1 MQETEKNKPD
11 SRRLWKRLMLG
22 ALIFC
27 LCVAAGAIGK
37 LALAKVLP
45 RKHDAART
53 TVQTESQTDAKK
65 QKKEKESAKPAT
77 SAQPPTT
84 QPTQPA
90 QPTQQTQTAQTP
102 PSQTPPEQNKPKP
115 IPYLVADK
123 YFTNLR
129 PANPATPI
137 YDQYTATE
145 RADLGLPVELPD
157 IEPYEEKKV
166 AYLTFDDGPDLTNT
180 PQILDILKEQGVPA
194 TFYVVG
200 WRAEENPDV
209 IKRIFNEGHA
219 IGNHTYDHNYDTLYS
234 SPNDFLWQVLHT
246 DEILRGILGVRPL
259 IVRAPGGTS
268 GMFTDTYWTL
278 LDAYGYTEH
287 DWNVCTN
294 DATEERPDAARQLEY
309 VDVQTNRP
317 KNGDAAIVLMHCTSD
332 KTETVKALPEIIR
345 LLRSKGYTFGV
356 VTPMTPQPY

>member
-1 MQETEKNKPD
+1 
-11 SRRLWKRLMLG
+11 MLG
-22 ALIFC
+22 GLIFC
-27 LCVAAGAIGK
+27 LCVTAGAIGK

-45 RKHDAART
+45 PKHDAAQPS
-53 TVQTESQTDAKK
+53 VQTEVQTDAKK
-65 QKKEKESAKPAT
+65 QKKEKESAKP
-77 SAQPPTT
+77 SAPTQPS
-84 QPTQPA
+84 PTQPA
-90 QPTQQTQTAQTP
+90 QPAPTTQAPTTP
-102 PSQTPPEQNKPKP
+102 PTQNKPKP
-115 IPYLVADK
+115 LPYLIVDK

-129 PANPATPI
+129 TDNPATPI

-145 RADLGLPVELPD
+145 RAELGLPVEIPD
-157 IEPYEEKKV
+157 IEPYAEKKV

-180 PQILDILKEQGVPA
+180 PKILDILKEQGVPA

-200 WRAEENPDV
+200 WRAEENPDM

-219 IGNHTYDHNYDTLYS
+219 IGNHTYDHNYDSLYS
-234 SPNDFLWQVLHT
+234 APNEFLWQILHT

-259 IVRAPGGTS
+259 IVRAPGGTY
-268 GMFTDTYWTL
+268 GMFTDAYWTM

-294 DATEERPDAARQLEY
+294 DATEERPDAARQIEY
-309 VDVQTNRP
+309 VNAQTQWP
-317 KNGDAAIVLMHCTSD
+317 KKDDAAIVLMHCTSD

-345 LLRSKGYTFGV
+345 LLRAKGYTFGV